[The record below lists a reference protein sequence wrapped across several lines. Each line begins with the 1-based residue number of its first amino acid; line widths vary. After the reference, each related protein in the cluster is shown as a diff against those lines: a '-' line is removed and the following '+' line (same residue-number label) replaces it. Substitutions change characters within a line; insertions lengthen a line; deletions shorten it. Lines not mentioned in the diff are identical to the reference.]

1 MRVVLGKHLM
11 GLLVAVLCAA
21 AGCSSSKQIT
31 SVEGPLTPYSPS
43 AVQASNAALQPEVA
57 GAPRAAAPQVNATP
71 TSTAGTGGPIN
82 FSPGMVDP
90 DLLDPEEKKPTTFER
105 VQDYM
110 SPKRIS
116 ERWRKLVG
124 REPDEDFARHNYN
137 LADLAFREGDFEEA
151 AEHFKVAADRWPDS
165 NLQEDALFMLGESYF
180 QMNYYPKA
188 SNSWRKLVKKYE
200 NSRHLDLV
208 IKRRFAIGRY
218 WEQRSKDDP
227 VHGLNFK
234 DKSMP
239 VWDTISNTVAIYESI
254 RMDDP
259 TGPLADDA
267 TMATANTLFINGR
280 WEDAAY
286 HYDLM
291 RTEFPQSEFQAQ
303 AHLLGMQAKL
313 RSYQGPHYDP
323 RPLLEAKKLGQT
335 LQTQFAAQLPG
346 ERENIAQAL
355 KTIEAQLAERDYSL
369 GQFYQNSRHYYA
381 ARYYYTEVV
390 KQYPQSRFADLAKA
404 EMDKIKDKPPDSKN
418 EIEWLASKFKRAPQL
433 PAAAQPPGNQA
444 PGGAPGVPGQPQDQ
458 PFLAGPGQPAPGAV
472 PQMPP
477 TVARQPGD
485 QR

>member
-1 MRVVLGKHLM
+1 M
-11 GLLVAVLCAA
+11 
-21 AGCSSSKQIT
+21 
-31 SVEGPLTPYSPS
+31 
-43 AVQASNAALQPEVA
+43 
-57 GAPRAAAPQVNATP
+57 
-71 TSTAGTGGPIN
+71 
-82 FSPGMVDP
+82 
-90 DLLDPEEKKPTTFER
+90 
-105 VQDYM
+105 
-110 SPKRIS
+110 
-116 ERWRKLVG
+116 
-124 REPDEDFARHNYN
+124 
-137 LADLAFREGDFEEA
+137 
-151 AEHFKVAADRWPDS
+151 
-165 NLQEDALFMLGESYF
+165 
-180 QMNYYPKA
+180 
-188 SNSWRKLVKKYE
+188 
-200 NSRHLDLV
+200 V

-234 DKSMP
+234 DKAMP

-313 RSYQGPHYDP
+313 RSYQGPHYDS
-323 RPLLEAKKLGQT
+323 RPLLEAKKLAHT

-346 ERENIAQAL
+346 ERENINQAL
-355 KTIEAQLAERDYSL
+355 KNIEAQLAERDYSL

-390 KQYPQSRFADLAKA
+390 KQYPQSRFADLAKS

-418 EIEWLASKFKRAPQL
+418 EIEWIASKFKVRCI
-433 PAAAQPPGNQA
+433 AAAPGRNAPGNQA
-444 PGGAPGVPGQPQDQ
+444 PGTAPGVPGQNQ
-458 PFLAGPGQPAPGAV
+458 PFLAGPGQPVPPGMA

-477 TVARQPGD
+477 TVASQPQD